1 MEDDRMDGWAWVR
14 IGAISGFLAV
24 AAGSFGAHGLTDR
37 LKVLQS
43 DTFQVASDKQKRL
56 ENFMTASRN
65 EMYHALAL
73 MAVGIIALVERPGV
87 ALSAAG
93 WAFLVGTLLF
103 SGSLYAYSLTGQRWL
118 GMITPIGGVG
128 FLIGWIALAIGAG
141 GGSRP

>member
-1 MEDDRMDGWAWVR
+1 MDGWAWVR

-24 AAGSFGAHGLTDR
+24 AAGAFRAHGLKGR

-43 DTFQVASDKQKRL
+43 DTFQEASDKQKRL
-56 ENFMTASRN
+56 ENFETASRY

-73 MAVGIIALVERPGV
+73 VAVGIVALVGRPGA

-103 SGSLYAYSLTGQRWL
+103 SGSLYAYGLTGQRWL

>member
-1 MEDDRMDGWAWVR
+1 MHGWAWVR

-24 AAGSFGAHGLTDR
+24 AAGAFGAHGLKGR

-43 DTFQVASDKQKRL
+43 DNFQEASDKQQRL
-56 ENFMTASRN
+56 ENFETASRY
-65 EMYHALAL
+65 EMYHALA
-73 MAVGIIALVERPGV
+73 MVAVGIVALVGRPG
-87 ALSAAG
+87 AAISAAG

-103 SGSLYAYSLTGQRWL
+103 SGSLYAYGLTGQRWL

>member
-1 MEDDRMDGWAWVR
+1 MDGWAWVR

-24 AAGSFGAHGLTDR
+24 AAGSFGAHGLKDR

-73 MAVGIIALVERPGV
+73 MAVGIIALVGRPSV

-103 SGSLYAYSLTGQRWL
+103 SGSLYAYGLIGQRWL
-118 GMITPIGGVG
+118 GMITPLGGVG

>member
-1 MEDDRMDGWAWVR
+1 MDGWAWVR

-24 AAGSFGAHGLTDR
+24 AAGSFGAHGLKDR
-37 LKVLQS
+37 LKVLES
-43 DTFQVASDKQKRL
+43 DTSQVATEKQRRL
-56 ENFMTASRN
+56 ENFLTASRH

-73 MAVGIIALVERPGV
+73 MAVGILALVGRPGA

-103 SGSLYAYSLTGQRWL
+103 SGSLYGYGLTGQRWL

>member
-1 MEDDRMDGWAWVR
+1 MDGWAWVR

-24 AAGSFGAHGLTDR
+24 AAGAFGAHGLKGR

-43 DTFQVASDKQKRL
+43 DTFQEASDKQKRL
-56 ENFMTASRN
+56 ENFETASRY

-73 MAVGIIALVERPGV
+73 VVVGIVALVGRPG
-87 ALSAAG
+87 ATLWAAG
-93 WAFLVGTLLF
+93 WAFLVGTFLF
-103 SGSLYAYSLTGQRWL
+103 SGSLYAYGLTGQRWL

-128 FLIGWIALAIGAG
+128 FLIGWIALALGAG